1 MIGFHEV
8 ATQFSLLPS
17 SVFQI
22 FFLLFDRV
30 FFFHPHGARVGVA
43 SSSLCLLCPGDPF
56 SWMVLAVHL
65 FQIPDLHVC
74 ISLGRPQRGVPQ

>member
-1 MIGFHEV
+1 MIGFHEG

-30 FFFHPHGARVGVA
+30 FFYPCRGALMGFFESA
-43 SSSLCLLCPGDPF
+43 SPNAFGCSGIASPTSAARIQFFPTAT
-56 SWMVLAVHL
+56 AVTTGLHL
-65 FQIPDLHVC
+65 D
-74 ISLGRPQRGVPQ
+74 

>member
-1 MIGFHEV
+1 MIGFHEG

-30 FFFHPHGARVGVA
+30 FFFHPHGA
-43 SSSLCLLCPGDPF
+43 
-56 SWMVLAVHL
+56 LAGL
-65 FQIPDLHVC
+65 FNRFI
-74 ISLGRPQRGVPQ
+74 